1 MGIPTELRD
10 AWVNKRQSYTNTTM
24 LAASPIEK
32 SILDSDN
39 SIHEAVQ
46 SGFKAALVSGV
57 AAAVPTVIACRAV
70 PWAKANLNH
79 TAQALIIS
87 AASVAGFFIAADKYI
102 LENARENSIGKQV
115 RNL

>member
-24 LAASPIEK
+24 MAASPIEK

-39 SIHEAVQ
+39 SIREAVQ

-57 AAAVPTVIACRAV
+57 AAAVPTVIFSSLK
-70 PWAKANLNH
+70 P
-79 TAQALIIS
+79 
-87 AASVAGFFIAADKYI
+87 SVAGFFIAADKYI